1 MFPVRAER
9 RVEQIPLVTYTL
21 VALNVIVFLWDRQG
35 HLLAGNL
42 NFSDLAMQ
50 PRLVVDA
57 IRGPDKTP
65 LITVFTSMFL
75 HGNLTHILG
84 NMIFL
89 VVFGTSVEAA
99 LGSVRF
105 TLYYLA
111 WGIVAAFTQIWVD
124 PGSVTPTLG
133 ASGAIGGVLGA
144 YFLLFPSSK
153 IEIIVP
159 ILAFLAF
166 EVSAWVLLGL
176 WFLYQILAP
185 QEGVANWAHAGGF
198 LAGMVT
204 VLIMGGPRAIL
215 GNRTGPPGAY
225 STPLDTL

>member
-1 MFPVRAER
+1 MLPVRAER
-9 RVEQIPLVTYTL
+9 QHEQIPLVTYTL
-21 VALNVIVFLWDRQG
+21 VALNVLVYLWDRQG
-35 HLLAGNL
+35 HLFSGSL
-42 NFSDLAMQ
+42 NFADLAMQ
-50 PRLVVDA
+50 PRSVVEA
-57 IRGPDKTP
+57 LHAPDKLP

-75 HGNLTHILG
+75 HGSLMHIFG
-84 NMIFL
+84 NMVFL

-99 LGSVRF
+99 LGPVRF

-124 PGSVTPTLG
+124 PASITPTLG

-166 EVSAWVLLGL
+166 EVSAWILLGL
-176 WFLYQILAP
+176 WFLYQVLAP

-198 LAGMVT
+198 LAGMMT
-204 VLIMGGPRAIL
+204 VLIMGGPRTIL
-215 GNRTGPPGAY
+215 RQRK
-225 STPLDTL
+225 LDETSLLT